1 MADAEK
7 AGQGQGQAPGP
18 VADASRAEAEKLHAA
33 AAAPAAAAAVVA
45 AHTPATV
52 PAGSVKR
59 APLRSREPIWSLRRP
74 LPQNWQLW
82 LGMLLPVLLLGAWV
96 ALTSGPKPIVGP
108 AFLPKPTD
116 VLRVLVRDLLLGKP
130 EVVNGQTV
138 MVRVLLDAALASI
151 WRITQAFFVASAVA
165 LPLGVMMGAFEPVNR
180 FIDPVMA
187 PLRYM
192 PISAFIPLT
201 ILWFGIDEG
210 QKVAF
215 LFLGVFVYLLPVV
228 ITAIR
233 AVPEEL
239 VQTARTLGAGR
250 FQVIFTVLV
259 PAAAPDIFDSFRV
272 MNAISWTYVILAEFV
287 NTRSGLGY
295 QIQLAGNHLHIAE
308 VFAGILII
316 GVIGLITD
324 AGIRMFGRILFPWK
338 EGGNV

>member
-1 MADAEK
+1 MADSDKPEGTTPPSPALSAGTTPALAAE
-7 AGQGQGQAPGP
+7 
-18 VADASRAEAEKLHAA
+18 RAA
-33 AAAPAAAAAVVA
+33 AAAPARAADIGHKQPPVVRSK
-45 AHTPATV
+45 T
-52 PAGSVKR
+52 

-74 LPQNWQLW
+74 LPQNVQLW
-82 LGMLLPVLLLGAWV
+82 LGLVLPVLLLGLWV
-96 ALTSGPKPIVGP
+96 GLTSGPHPVVGT
-108 AFLPKPTD
+108 AFLPKPAD
-116 VLRVLVRDLLLGKP
+116 VLRVLLRDLVIGRP
-130 EVVNGQTV
+130 ELQSGQTV
-138 MVRVLLDAALASI
+138 MVRVLLDAALAST

-165 LPLGVMMGAFEPVNR
+165 LPLGVFMGAFEPVNR
-180 FIDPVMA
+180 LIDPIMA

-201 ILWFGIDEG
+201 ILWFGIGEG

-228 ITAIR
+228 ISAIR

-239 VQTARTLGAGR
+239 VQTARTLGTSR
-250 FQVIFTVLV
+250 MQVVFTVLV

-295 QIQLAGNHLHIAE
+295 QIQLAGTHLHIAE

-316 GVIGLITD
+316 GVIGLLTD
-324 AGIRMFGRILFPWK
+324 AGIRLLSRVLFPWR
-338 EGGNV
+338 EGDRV

>member
-1 MADAEK
+1 MADSDKPEGATPQSPAPSTPPAQAAE
-7 AGQGQGQAPGP
+7 
-18 VADASRAEAEKLHAA
+18 RAA
-33 AAAPAAAAAVVA
+33 AAAPARAADIGHKQPKVA
-45 AHTPATV
+45 RAKT
-52 PAGSVKR
+52 

-74 LPQNWQLW
+74 LPQNVQLW
-82 LGMLLPVLLLGAWV
+82 LGLVLPVLLLGLWIG
-96 ALTSGPKPIVGP
+96 LTSGPHPVVGT
-108 AFLPKPTD
+108 AFLPKPLD
-116 VLRVLVRDLLLGKP
+116 VLRVLLRDLLIGRP
-130 EVVNGQTV
+130 EVTHGETV
-138 MVRVLLDAALASI
+138 MVRVLLDASLAST
-151 WRITQAFFVASAVA
+151 WRITQAFFVAAAVA
-165 LPLGVMMGAFEPVNR
+165 LPLGVFMGAFEPINR
-180 FIDPVMA
+180 LIDPIMA

-201 ILWFGIDEG
+201 ILWFGIGEG

-228 ITAIR
+228 ISAIR

-250 FQVIFTVLV
+250 MQVVFTVLV

-295 QIQLAGNHLHIAE
+295 QIQLAGTHLHIAE

-316 GVIGLITD
+316 GVIGLLTD
-324 AGIRMFGRILFPWK
+324 AGIKLLSRVLFPWR
-338 EGGNV
+338 EGDRV